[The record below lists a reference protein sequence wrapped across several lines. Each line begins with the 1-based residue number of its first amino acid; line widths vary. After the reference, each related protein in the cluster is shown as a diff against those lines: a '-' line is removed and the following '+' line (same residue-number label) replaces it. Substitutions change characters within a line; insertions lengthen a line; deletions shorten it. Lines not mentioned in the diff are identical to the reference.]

1 MVNRRT
7 IYIFSRILI
16 VLFFSAISLSAS
28 SQPDRKLLSKLF
40 LSHAVNNEFGESYS
54 LFSPSMRERLNI
66 VQLRAIWNS
75 VEEQYGELVYRKVTK
90 EEEVDELYHL
100 VLFSAF
106 KKGNIDIHLFFN
118 KKDQI
123 ENLFFAPASIPDEYI
138 SPDYDFSD
146 FYSTRQV
153 TVQTGNYSLP
163 GTFYYPS
170 SGTNIPVVVL
180 IHGAGFHDRY
190 STFGPNKPFRDL
202 AVGMASF
209 GVGVLCFDKRTYVYP
224 DLLSAENDSF
234 SVKEEIID
242 DAVSA
247 VELAMS
253 LPESDPENI
262 FILGHGFGGMISSR
276 IADAK
281 PGIAGIIKMAANARP
296 FEDVILDQVKYQA
309 FHSDYNDH
317 TEEMLKIYE
326 FQVMRVK
333 RGDFTNVSA
342 SELPMNYPPSFWIDL
357 DSYDHIEYARNIRS
371 IPMLILQG
379 ERDYQVTLEDFEI
392 WKGELEGKDNV
403 TFVSF
408 PKLNHLMVSGT
419 GRSTPAE
426 YEFPGNVAID
436 VILDIVEWVMNHR
449 RP

>member
-1 MVNRRT
+1 MANKKS
-7 IYIFSRILI
+7 IYLFSRILI
-16 VLFFSAISLSAS
+16 VLFFSAITLSAS
-28 SQPDRKLLSKLF
+28 SQPDRKVLSKLF
-40 LSHAVNNEFGESYS
+40 LTHAINNEFSESYS

-66 VQLRAIWNS
+66 AQLRSIWNS
-75 VEEQYGELVYRKVTK
+75 VAEQYGELVYRKVTK
-90 EEEVDELYHL
+90 EEEVDESHHL

-106 KKGNIDIHLFFN
+106 KRGSVDIHLFFN
-118 KKDQI
+118 KKNQI
-123 ENLFFAPASIPDEYI
+123 ENLFFAPARIPDEYV

-146 FYSTRQV
+146 FYSARDV
-153 TVQTGNYSLP
+153 TVQTGDYTLP

-170 SGTNIPVVVL
+170 SGKNIPVVVL
-180 IHGAGFHDRY
+180 IHGAGFHDRH

-224 DLLSAENDSF
+224 DLLSAEKDSF
-234 SVKEEIID
+234 TVKEEIIY
-242 DAVSA
+242 DAISA

-262 FILGHGFGGMISSR
+262 FILGHGFGGMIASR
-276 IADAK
+276 IAAEK
-281 PGIAGIIKMAANARP
+281 SGIAGIIKMAANARP
-296 FEDVILDQVKYQA
+296 FEDVILEQVKHQA
-309 FHSDYNDH
+309 LYSEDNDH
-317 TEEMLKIYE
+317 TEDMLRIYE

-333 RGDFTNVSA
+333 KGDFTNVSA

-357 DSYDHIEYARNIRS
+357 DNYDHIEYSKNIPN
-371 IPMLILQG
+371 PMLILQG
-379 ERDYQVTLEDFEI
+379 ERDYQVTIEDFEI
-392 WKGELEGKDNV
+392 WKRELDGKDNIS
-403 TFVSF
+403 FVSF
-408 PKLNHLMVSGT
+408 PGLNHLMVPGI

-436 VILDIVEWVMNHR
+436 VILDIVEWIMDHR